1 MMDNKKIIVVGG
13 TGFVGQGILS
23 ALNNKDFELH
33 SLSRHQFIP
42 TDATDQVT
50 YHAADLNKPEEWQD
64 LLREADWVV
73 DAVGIL
79 LPNPFKHINYQ
90 NSSVQPAQRLL
101 DVLATTHQTKF
112 LFVSANATPFFL
124 NAYLRAK
131 LTVEHS
137 AKALLN
143 DRAYNVYPGIVYDKS
158 RIYSYIPAIIL
169 VTLQRIPGLKFLQRY
184 RPVSR
189 KTFSIEVE
197 NILNGKK
204 STLLKRN
211 IKIK

>member
-1 MMDNKKIIVVGG
+1 MDNKKIIVVGG

-23 ALNNKDFELH
+23 ALNNKGFELH
-33 SLSRHQFIP
+33 SLSRHQFRP
-42 TDATDQVT
+42 TNVTDQVT
-50 YHAADLNKPEEWQD
+50 YHVADLNKAGEWQD
-64 LLREADWVV
+64 LLKEADWVV

-131 LTVEHS
+131 LSVEHS

-169 VTLQRIPGLKFLQRY
+169 VTLQHIPGLKFLQRY
-184 RPVSR
+184 RPISR
-189 KTFSIEVE
+189 KTFAIEVE
-197 NILNGKK
+197 NILNGKE
-204 STLLKRN
+204 SALLKRN
-211 IKIK
+211 IKMK

>member
-1 MMDNKKIIVVGG
+1 MDNKKIIVVGG

-23 ALNNKDFELH
+23 ALNNKGFELH
-33 SLSRHQFIP
+33 SLSRHQFRP
-42 TDATDQVT
+42 TNVTDQVT
-50 YHAADLNKPEEWQD
+50 YHVADLNKAGEWQD
-64 LLREADWVV
+64 LLKEADWVV

-101 DVLATTHQTKF
+101 DVLATTNQTKF

-131 LTVEHS
+131 LSVEHS

-158 RIYSYIPAIIL
+158 RIYSYISAIIL
-169 VTLQRIPGLKFLQRY
+169 VTLQHIPGLKFLQRY
-184 RPVSR
+184 RPISR
-189 KTFSIEVE
+189 KTFAIEVE
-197 NILNGKK
+197 NILNGKE
-204 STLLKRN
+204 SALLKRN
-211 IKIK
+211 IKMK

>member
-1 MMDNKKIIVVGG
+1 MDNKKIIVVGG

-23 ALNNKDFELH
+23 VLNNKDFELH

-42 TDATDQVT
+42 TDATDQVA
-50 YHAADLNKPEEWQD
+50 YHAADLNKPGEWQD

-184 RPVSR
+184 RPVRR
-189 KTFSIEVE
+189 KTFAIEVE
-197 NILNGKK
+197 NILNGKE
-204 STLLKRN
+204 SALLKRN

>member
-23 ALNNKDFELH
+23 ALNNKGFELH
-33 SLSRHQFIP
+33 SLSRHQFRP
-42 TDATDQVT
+42 TNVTDQVT
-50 YHAADLNKPEEWQD
+50 YHVADLNKAGEWQD
-64 LLREADWVV
+64 LLKEADWVV

-101 DVLATTHQTKF
+101 DVLATTNQTKF

-131 LTVEHS
+131 LSVEHS

-169 VTLQRIPGLKFLQRY
+169 VTLQHIPGLKFLQRY
-184 RPVSR
+184 RPISR
-189 KTFSIEVE
+189 KTFAIEVE
-197 NILNGKK
+197 NILNGKE
-204 STLLKRN
+204 SALLKRN
-211 IKIK
+211 IKMK

>member
-23 ALNNKDFELH
+23 VLNNKDFELH

-50 YHAADLNKPEEWQD
+50 YHAADLNKPGEWQD

-131 LTVEHS
+131 LTVEYS

-184 RPVSR
+184 RLVSR
-189 KTFSIEVE
+189 KTFAIEVE
-197 NILNGKK
+197 NILNGKE
-204 STLLKRN
+204 SALLKRN

>member
-1 MMDNKKIIVVGG
+1 MDNKKIIVVGG
-13 TGFVGQGILS
+13 TGFVGQGVLS
-23 ALNNKDFELH
+23 ALNNKNFELH

-50 YHAADLNKPEEWQD
+50 YHAADLNKPGEWQD

-169 VTLQRIPGLKFLQRY
+169 VTLQRIPGLKFSQRY

-189 KTFSIEVE
+189 KTFAIEVE
-197 NILNGKK
+197 NILNGKE
-204 STLLKRN
+204 SALLKRN

>member
-1 MMDNKKIIVVGG
+1 M
-13 TGFVGQGILS
+13 
-23 ALNNKDFELH
+23 
-33 SLSRHQFIP
+33 
-42 TDATDQVT
+42 
-50 YHAADLNKPEEWQD
+50 
-64 LLREADWVV
+64 
-73 DAVGIL
+73 
-79 LPNPFKHINYQ
+79 
-90 NSSVQPAQRLL
+90 
-101 DVLATTHQTKF
+101 
-112 LFVSANATPFFL
+112 FVSANATPFFL

-131 LTVEHS
+131 LTVEYS

-189 KTFSIEVE
+189 KTFAIEVE
-197 NILNGKK
+197 NILNGKE
-204 STLLKRN
+204 SALLKRN

>member
-23 ALNNKDFELH
+23 ALNNKGFELH
-33 SLSRHQFIP
+33 SLSRHQFRP
-42 TDATDQVT
+42 TNVTDQVT
-50 YHAADLNKPEEWQD
+50 YHVADLNKAGEWQD
-64 LLREADWVV
+64 LLKEADWVV

-101 DVLATTHQTKF
+101 DVLATTNQTKF

-131 LTVEHS
+131 LSVEHS

-158 RIYSYIPAIIL
+158 RIYSYISAIIL
-169 VTLQRIPGLKFLQRY
+169 VTLQHIPGLKFLQRY
-184 RPVSR
+184 RPISR
-189 KTFSIEVE
+189 KTFAIEVE
-197 NILNGKK
+197 NILNGKE
-204 STLLKRN
+204 SALLKRN
-211 IKIK
+211 IKMK

>member
-1 MMDNKKIIVVGG
+1 MDNKKIIVVGG
-13 TGFVGQGILS
+13 TGFVGQGVLS
-23 ALNNKDFELH
+23 ALNNKNFELH

-50 YHAADLNKPEEWQD
+50 YHAADLNKPGEWQD

-137 AKALLN
+137 AKDLLN

-189 KTFSIEVE
+189 KTFAIEVE
-197 NILNGKK
+197 NILNGKE
-204 STLLKRN
+204 SALLKRN

>member
-1 MMDNKKIIVVGG
+1 MDNKKIIVVCG
-13 TGFVGQGILS
+13 TGFVGQGVLS
-23 ALNNKDFELH
+23 ALNNKNFELH

-50 YHAADLNKPEEWQD
+50 YHAADLNKPGEWQD

-90 NSSVQPAQRLL
+90 NSSIQPAQRLL

-131 LTVEHS
+131 LTIEHS

-189 KTFSIEVE
+189 KTFAIEVE
-197 NILNGKK
+197 NILNGKE
-204 STLLKRN
+204 SALLKRN

>member
-1 MMDNKKIIVVGG
+1 MDNKKIIVGGG

-50 YHAADLNKPEEWQD
+50 YHAADLNKPGEWQD

-131 LTVEHS
+131 LTVEYS

-189 KTFSIEVE
+189 KTFAIEVE
-197 NILNGKK
+197 NILNGKE
-204 STLLKRN
+204 SALLKRN

>member
-1 MMDNKKIIVVGG
+1 MDNKKIIVVGG

-23 ALNNKDFELH
+23 ALNNKGFELH
-33 SLSRHQFIP
+33 SLSRHQFRP
-42 TDATDQVT
+42 TNVTDQVT
-50 YHAADLNKPEEWQD
+50 YHVADLNKAGEWQD
-64 LLREADWVV
+64 LLKEADWVV

-101 DVLATTHQTKF
+101 DVLATTNQTKF

-131 LTVEHS
+131 LSVEHS

-169 VTLQRIPGLKFLQRY
+169 VTLQHIRGLKFLQRY
-184 RPVSR
+184 RPISR
-189 KTFSIEVE
+189 KTFAIEVE
-197 NILNGKK
+197 NILNGKE
-204 STLLKRN
+204 SALLKRN
-211 IKIK
+211 IKMK

>member
-1 MMDNKKIIVVGG
+1 MENKKIIVVGG

-23 ALNNKDFELH
+23 ALNNKGFELH
-33 SLSRHQFIP
+33 SLSRHQFRP
-42 TDATDQVT
+42 TNVTDQVT
-50 YHAADLNKPEEWQD
+50 YHVADLNKAGEWQD
-64 LLREADWVV
+64 LLKEADWVV

-101 DVLATTHQTKF
+101 DVLATTNQTKF

-131 LTVEHS
+131 LSVEHS

-169 VTLQRIPGLKFLQRY
+169 VTLQHIPGLKFLQRY
-184 RPVSR
+184 RPISR
-189 KTFSIEVE
+189 KTFAIEVE
-197 NILNGKK
+197 NILNGKE
-204 STLLKRN
+204 SALLKRN
-211 IKIK
+211 IKMK

>member
-1 MMDNKKIIVVGG
+1 MDNKKIIVVGG
-13 TGFVGQGILS
+13 TGFAGQGILS

-33 SLSRHQFIP
+33 SLSRHQFGP

-50 YHAADLNKPEEWQD
+50 CHAADLNKPGEWQD

-124 NAYLRAK
+124 NAYLQAK

-189 KTFSIEVE
+189 KTFAIEVE
-197 NILNGKK
+197 NILNGKE
-204 STLLKRN
+204 SALLKRN

>member
-1 MMDNKKIIVVGG
+1 MDNKKIIVVGG

-23 ALNNKDFELH
+23 ALNNKGFELH
-33 SLSRHQFIP
+33 SLSRHQFRP
-42 TDATDQVT
+42 TNVTDQVT
-50 YHAADLNKPEEWQD
+50 YHVADLNKAGEWQD
-64 LLREADWVV
+64 LLKEADWVV

-101 DVLATTHQTKF
+101 DVLATTNQTKF

-131 LTVEHS
+131 LSVEHS

-169 VTLQRIPGLKFLQRY
+169 VTLQHIPGLKFLQRY
-184 RPVSR
+184 RPISR
-189 KTFSIEVE
+189 KTFAIEVE
-197 NILNGKK
+197 NILNGKE
-204 STLLKRN
+204 SALLKRN
-211 IKIK
+211 IKMK

>member
-23 ALNNKDFELH
+23 DLNNKGFELH
-33 SLSRHQFIP
+33 SLSRHQFSP

-50 YHAADLNKPEEWQD
+50 YHATDLNEPGEWQD
-64 LLREADWVV
+64 LLREADWVI

-143 DRAYNVYPGIVYDKS
+143 DRAYNVYPGIVYAKS

-169 VTLQRIPGLKFLQRY
+169 VTLQRIPGLKFLRRY

-189 KTFSIEVE
+189 KIFAIEVE
-197 NILNGKK
+197 NILNGKE
-204 STLLKRN
+204 SALLKRN
-211 IKIK
+211 IKMK

>member
-23 ALNNKDFELH
+23 ALNNKGFELH
-33 SLSRHQFIP
+33 SLSRHQFRP
-42 TDATDQVT
+42 TNATDQVT
-50 YHAADLNKPEEWQD
+50 YHVADLNKAGEWQD
-64 LLREADWVV
+64 LLKEADWVV

-131 LTVEHS
+131 LSVEHS

-158 RIYSYIPAIIL
+158 RIYSYIPAIML
-169 VTLQRIPGLKFLQRY
+169 VTLQHIPGLKFLQRY
-184 RPVSR
+184 RPISR
-189 KTFSIEVE
+189 KAFAIEVE
-197 NILNGKK
+197 NILNSKE
-204 STLLKRN
+204 SALLKRN
-211 IKIK
+211 IKMK

>member
-1 MMDNKKIIVVGG
+1 MDNKKIIVVGG

-23 ALNNKDFELH
+23 ALNNKGFELH
-33 SLSRHQFIP
+33 SLSRHQFRP
-42 TDATDQVT
+42 TNVTDQVT
-50 YHAADLNKPEEWQD
+50 YHVADLNKAGEWQD
-64 LLREADWVV
+64 LLKEADWVV

-101 DVLATTHQTKF
+101 EVLATTNQTNF

-131 LTVEHS
+131 LSVEHS

-169 VTLQRIPGLKFLQRY
+169 VTLQHIPGLKFLQRY
-184 RPVSR
+184 RPISR
-189 KTFSIEVE
+189 KTFAIEVE
-197 NILNGKK
+197 NILNGKE
-204 STLLKRN
+204 SALLKRN
-211 IKIK
+211 IKMK